1 MTEFVLRNKE
11 HVVPIA
17 VALLGFIGTIAGLWV
32 GYRRWREDKRV
43 AASQGFY
50 AARQQAYQQL
60 WEQVEGLNVEARI
73 EQIPQQDYNKRIAAI
88 NAFMLKS
95 SLYID
100 DPDRQ
105 LVNSYI
111 QAAHRFHEVVRSG
124 EVDADLNLGD
134 TAIIPEAVL
143 QQCTALR
150 ESQKSALALRASLLK
165 KIRSVLAEAA

>member
-1 MTEFVLRNKE
+1 VTESVLRNKE
-11 HVVPIA
+11 YVVPIA
-17 VALLGFIGTIAGLWV
+17 VALIGLIGTIAGLWV
-32 GYRRWREDKRV
+32 GYRRWLADKRV
-43 AASQGFY
+43 AASKGFY
-50 AARQQAYQQL
+50 AGRQTAYQQL
-60 WEQVEGLNVEARI
+60 WEQVERLNVEARI
-73 EQIPQQDYNKRIAAI
+73 EQIPQEDYSKRIAEI
-88 NAFMLKS
+88 NAFMLKA
-95 SLYID
+95 SLFID

-124 EVDADLNLGD
+124 EIDAEINLGD